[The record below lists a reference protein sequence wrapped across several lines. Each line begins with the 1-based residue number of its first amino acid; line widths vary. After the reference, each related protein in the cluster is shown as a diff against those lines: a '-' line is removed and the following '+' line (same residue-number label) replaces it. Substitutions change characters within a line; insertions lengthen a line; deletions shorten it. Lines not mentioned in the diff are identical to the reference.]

1 MVEFPLSKLTACFN
15 INGEPGHIL
24 RLVSDHRSSG
34 KSPGTSRCP
43 PRCLPCP
50 VSSGVTVNGKLI
62 GAPAPPGSRK
72 QQRTYFSTITVVVD
86 RPRRAYI
93 EVTPK
98 KVILDGRDRMVLPCH
113 STLAVDSGGLSVSV
127 AAKANVTVS
136 VGGNISFVILLHQY
150 KNPAPYQRDHLGFY
164 IAQSKGLS
172 PHCHGL
178 LGTS

>member
-1 MVEFPLSKLTACFN
+1 MC
-15 INGEPGHIL
+15 
-24 RLVSDHRSSG
+24 
-34 KSPGTSRCP
+34 C
-43 PRCLPCP
+43 

-62 GAPAPPGSRK
+62 GAPAPPGSHK
-72 QQRTYFSTITVVVD
+72 QQRTYFSTITIMLD

-98 KVILDGRDRMVLPCH
+98 KVILDGRDRIVLPCH
-113 STLAVDSGGLSVSV
+113 STVEVDSDGLSVSIME
-127 AAKANVTVS
+127 KSNVTVS
-136 VGGNISFVILLHQY
+136 VGGNITFVVLLHQY

-172 PHCHGL
+172 RNCHGL